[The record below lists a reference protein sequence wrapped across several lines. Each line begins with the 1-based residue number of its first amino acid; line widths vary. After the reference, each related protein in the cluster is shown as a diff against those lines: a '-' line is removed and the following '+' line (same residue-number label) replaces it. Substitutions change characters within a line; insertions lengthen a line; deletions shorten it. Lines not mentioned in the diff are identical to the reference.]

1 MEIRRDN
8 ITLRDFS
15 PEDIEDEVRWNT
27 THTEWM
33 RADMPWEEPEPVDED
48 ELRAQMAEI
57 MDGLEDEDIR
67 LRLEIVSG
75 GRHVGFVSSYFLN
88 EDYSPADWE
97 TIDFSKNAPDN
108 HAVRALGIELCE
120 SDVWGQGIGAKAL
133 LAFMEYYRGFG
144 EDRFLMETWSGN
156 RRMLRLAE
164 KLGFREVNRE
174 KNAHE
179 VDGRAYDA
187 IVLELR

>member
-1 MEIRRDN
+1 MEIRSDN
-8 ITLRDFS
+8 IILRDFR
-15 PEDIEDEVRWNT
+15 PGDIEDEVRWNT

-33 RADMPWEEPEPVDED
+33 KADMPWEEPEPVDED
-48 ELRAQMAEI
+48 ELRAQMTEI
-57 MDGLEDEDIR
+57 MEGTEDGDIR
-67 LRLEIVSG
+67 MRLEIEAD
-75 GRHVGFVSSYFLN
+75 GRHVGFVSSYLLN

-97 TIDFSKNAPDN
+97 SVDFSKNAPDN

-133 LAFMEYYRGFG
+133 QVFMEYYRGLG
-144 EDRFLMETWSGN
+144 EDRFVMETWSGN
-156 RRMLRLAE
+156 VRMLRVAE
-164 KLGFREVNRE
+164 KLGFREVDRGE
-174 KNAHE
+174 SVYV

>member
-8 ITLRDFS
+8 IILRDFR

-33 RADMPWEEPEPVDED
+33 KADMPWEEPEPVDAD
-48 ELRAQMAEI
+48 ELRAQMTEI
-57 MDGLEDEDIR
+57 MEGTEDEYIR
-67 LRLEIVSG
+67 LRLEIVAD
-75 GRHVGFVSSYFLN
+75 GRHVGFVSSYLLN
-88 EDYSPADWE
+88 EDLSPVDWE
-97 TIDFSKNAPDN
+97 TVDFAKNAPDN

-133 LAFMEYYRGFG
+133 QAFMEYYRGLG
-144 EDRFLMETWSGN
+144 EERFLLETWSGN
-156 RRMLRLAE
+156 TRMLCVAE
-164 KLGFREVNRE
+164 KLGFREAERGESVYV
-174 KNAHE
+174 

-187 IVLELR
+187 LVLELR